1 MPLPV
6 FARSRHLSGKYTS
19 NLTDQ
24 HMTLLEAIKARH
36 SVRAYKE
43 LPLTE
48 DVVKVLNEQIAVLNR
63 EGNLHIQLILN
74 EPKAFQGTL
83 AKYGKFRNVSNYIVM
98 AGKKADDLDER
109 VGYYGEHLVLL
120 AQTLGLNTCWVG
132 LSYSKVPGT
141 YVLDEGEKIAC
152 YIAIGYGETQGV
164 GHKIKTV
171 EQVSRSAVRTL
182 GSSKNASDIT
192 PKWFQ
197 KGVEA
202 ALLAPTAVNQQKFLF
217 EYAGI
222 ENNRHQVIAKRKFS
236 MIGYTQMD
244 LGIAKYHFE
253 IGAGKE
259 DEGENHSSDGE
270 YQSSDG
276 EYQSSG
282 GEHQLVFD
290 WV

>member
-1 MPLPV
+1 
-6 FARSRHLSGKYTS
+6 
-19 NLTDQ
+19 
-24 HMTLLEAIKARH
+24 MTLLEAIEARH
-36 SVRAYKE
+36 SVRAYKNQ
-43 LPLTE
+43 PLSE
-48 DVVKVLNEQIAVLNR
+48 DIVKVLEEEIAKLNR
-63 EGNLHIQLILN
+63 EGQLHIQLILN

-83 AKYGKFRNVSNYIVM
+83 AKYGRFRNVTSYIVM
-98 AGKKADDLDER
+98 AGRQAHDLDER

-171 EQVSRSAVRTL
+171 DQVSDV
-182 GSSKNASDIT
+182 SDIT
-192 PKWFQ
+192 PSWFR

-202 ALLAPTAVNQQKFLF
+202 ALLAPTAVNQQKFSF
-217 EYAGI
+217 EYLGMKD
-222 ENNRHQVIAKRKFS
+222 NRHQVRAKKGFS
-236 MIGYTQMD
+236 LIGYTRMD

-253 IGAGKE
+253 IGVGKE
-259 DEGENHSSDGE
+259 N
-270 YQSSDG
+270 
-276 EYQSSG
+276 
-282 GEHQLVFD
+282 FD